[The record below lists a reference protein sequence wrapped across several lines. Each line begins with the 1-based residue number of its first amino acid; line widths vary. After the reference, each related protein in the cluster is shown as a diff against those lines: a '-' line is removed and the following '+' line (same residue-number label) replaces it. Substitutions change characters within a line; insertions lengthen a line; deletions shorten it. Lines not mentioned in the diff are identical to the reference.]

1 MSGGQRHM
9 NPFLKYRIKR
19 LINAL
24 GLRVRPGGRARSGLS
39 EFAVHLRDRGFL
51 PGTVI
56 DVGVADGTF
65 ELYETFPEAFHLLVE
80 PMGEFEPA
88 MRKICSK
95 YNADYILAAASDQT
109 DEVPIYFSHDKHGA
123 SLVAQQIN
131 VSPCNQNGRKIR
143 SFRLDEEIGIRGCRP
158 PYLIKVD
165 VQGFEHRVIEG
176 AVGLLADTEVVIL
189 ETALFR
195 FKEGRPLL
203 DESIAFMKQRNFLPY
218 DIFGGYLRPLDD
230 ALAQV
235 DIAFVKEDGLFR
247 SSNEFATASQLEQAA
262 GSMNARVRKLIRA

>member
-1 MSGGQRHM
+1 M
-9 NPFLKYRIKR
+9 NPFLKYQIKR
-19 LINAL
+19 FIHTV
-24 GLRVRPGGRARSGLS
+24 GLRVRPGGRARPGLGK
-39 EFAVHLRDRGFL
+39 FAAHLRDRGFI

-65 ELYETFPEAFHLLVE
+65 ELYEAFPEAFHLLVE

-88 MRKICSK
+88 MRKICSR
-95 YNADYILAAASDQT
+95 YNADYILAAAGDQ
-109 DEVPIYFSHDKHGA
+109 DEEVPIYFSHDKHGA
-123 SLVAQQIN
+123 SLVADKSEISSHAQD
-131 VSPCNQNGRKIR
+131 RR
-143 SFRLDEEIGIRGCRP
+143 RTHSFRLDKEIRNRGCRS

-203 DESIAFMKQRNFLPY
+203 DETITFMKQRGFLPY
-218 DIFGGYLRPLDD
+218 DIFGGYLRPLDN
-230 ALAQV
+230 ALAQI
-235 DIAFVKEDGLFR
+235 DIAFVKKEGLFR
-247 SSNEFATASQLEQAA
+247 SSNAFATPQQLTQAKK
-262 GSMNARVRKLIRA
+262 SLSARVRRLLRV